1 MRSVRVTD
9 LAAMSTLPTPLVVDS
24 RDASDLL
31 LSEGAMRALAPLTW
45 TLLAEDDDAH
55 TMAAQLGWTPEDI
68 VTSLDEVQWEATV
81 VRVF

>member
-1 MRSVRVTD
+1 
-9 LAAMSTLPTPLVVDS
+9 
-24 RDASDLL
+24 
-31 LSEGAMRALAPLTW
+31 MRALAPLTW